1 MWLYFTVPVS
11 VIEKITVANSYS
23 HTLSLPL
30 VVEQNDDVII
40 SRAKKRW
47 HLAYTLVRNPDL
59 IVLRR
64 RKQDVDDNKDPIK
77 DIGYLYPAAY
87 GDNDGELGMPLNED
101 DPTKL

>member
-1 MWLYFTVPVS
+1 MRLCFTVPVS
-11 VIEKITVANSYS
+11 VIEKITVVNHYT
-23 HTLSLPL
+23 HTLSVPL
-30 VVEQNDDVII
+30 VVEQNNGIII

-64 RKQDVDDNKDPIK
+64 RDQGMDDNKDPTK

-87 GDNDGELGMPLNED
+87 GDNDELGMPLNED
-101 DPTKL
+101 DSAKL

>member
-1 MWLYFTVPVS
+1 MS
-11 VIEKITVANSYS
+11 AIDKITVINYNSCNQS
-23 HTLSLPL
+23 APL
-30 VVEQNDDVII
+30 IAEQNDNVII

-64 RKQDVDDNKDPIK
+64 RDQDMYDNRDPTK
-77 DIGYLYPAAY
+77 DIGYFNPVA
-87 GDNDGELGMPLNED
+87 NVNENVIELSMPVSED